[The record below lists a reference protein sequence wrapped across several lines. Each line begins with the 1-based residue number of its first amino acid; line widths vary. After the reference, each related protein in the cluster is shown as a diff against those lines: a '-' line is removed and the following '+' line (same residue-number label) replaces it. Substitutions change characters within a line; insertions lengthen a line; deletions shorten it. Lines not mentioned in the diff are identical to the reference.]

1 MARDAARTRRF
12 ARMASGEVRMRDLGE
27 AGIGEALPANREFAG
42 GLRKEIGGGMSG
54 YVGADSGTKRRK
66 A

>member
-1 MARDAARTRRF
+1 
-12 ARMASGEVRMRDLGE
+12 MRDLGE